1 MMFVTESFP
10 SLPRFLTSI
19 FSHVSVHGDISLTHA
34 EEIVAHVCEATREKK
49 NIGQRVKGTS
59 ALIII
64 INIIINITQLNIMN
78 IFSIFMFFNN
88 NIFYILMLKRR

>member
-1 MMFVTESFP
+1 MFVTESFP
-10 SLPRFLTSI
+10 SLPRFLTSM
-19 FSHVSVHGDISLTHA
+19 FSHVSVHGDVSLTHA

-64 INIIINITQLNIMN
+64 INIIIINITQLNIMN
-78 IFSIFMFFNN
+78 IFSILMFFNI

>member
-1 MMFVTESFP
+1 MKDNMMFVTESFP
-10 SLPRFLTSI
+10 SLPRFLTSM
-19 FSHVSVHGDISLTHA
+19 FSHVSVHGDVSLTHA

-64 INIIINITQLNIMN
+64 INIIIVNITQYSFL
-78 IFSIFMFFNN
+78 
-88 NIFYILMLKRR
+88 YINVENTIKMK

>member
-64 INIIINITQLNIMN
+64 INITINITQLNIMN
-78 IFSIFMFFNN
+78 IFSILMFFNI